1 MDETGVDYTLADVS
15 DLPPI
20 TPSTITSKANTNSAE
35 IQASNVFSRDRGM
48 SFELFSFDQ
57 NASSCSSTDPLV
69 GKSTEVFVGG
79 RPRGDSIIFDPIS
92 FKEGGIHE
100 VDALRKFR
108 CNSIS
113 LEGPEEL
120 SLLDSSEFITTQK

>member
-1 MDETGVDYTLADVS
+1 MDETGVDYTLTDVS

-20 TPSTITSKANTNSAE
+20 TPSATSQNPKSNTNLSE
-35 IQASNVFSRDRGM
+35 MQASNAFSRDRGM
-48 SFELFSFDQ
+48 SFELFSFDH
-57 NASSCSSTDPLV
+57 NANSSTDPLV
-69 GKSTEVFVGG
+69 GKSTDAFIGG

-108 CNSIS
+108 CNSLS

-120 SLLDSSEFITTQK
+120 SLLNSSELITTQR